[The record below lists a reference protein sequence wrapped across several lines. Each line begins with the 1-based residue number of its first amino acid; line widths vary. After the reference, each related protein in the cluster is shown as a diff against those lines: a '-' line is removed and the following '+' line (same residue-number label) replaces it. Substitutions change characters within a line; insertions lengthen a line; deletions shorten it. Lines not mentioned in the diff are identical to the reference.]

1 MPLDSDQLLDLRGD
15 LGIGPAPAVFTDAQ
29 LQRLYTRAGEHYNTA
44 VYMAWLQIQAGAVG
58 FVDYKVA
65 QTSMSREQI
74 FQHIKDMVARWGNAS
89 GVAAS
94 QVAIVGMVGV
104 PPKEKLEPMGID
116 EPDYYANRAYRR
128 HLGY

>member
-1 MPLDSDQLLDLRGD
+1 MAELTSAELLDMRGD

-58 FVDYKVA
+58 WVDYKVA
-65 QTSMSREQI
+65 QTSISREAAY
-74 FQHIKDMVARWGNAS
+74 QHIKDMVTSWGAKP
-89 GVAAS
+89 GVAAN
-94 QVAIVGMVGV
+94 QVQIVGLLEV
-104 PPKEKLEPMGID
+104 PPRDKSEPLDSYDGYD
-116 EPDYYANRAYRR
+116 NRRPYRR